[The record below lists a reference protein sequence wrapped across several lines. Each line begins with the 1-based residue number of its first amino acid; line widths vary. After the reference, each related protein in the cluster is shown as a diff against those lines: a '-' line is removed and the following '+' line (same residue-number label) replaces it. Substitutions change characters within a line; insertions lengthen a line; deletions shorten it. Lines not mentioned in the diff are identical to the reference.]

1 MMTRHDYGKQGDDD
15 DNSRRTTSRHD
26 DDRAGKRW
34 AGMTMTEQGDDVI
47 A

>member
-15 DNSRRTTSRHD
+15 DNSKRTTSRHD
-26 DDRAGKRW
+26 DDREGERCAC
-34 AGMTMTEQGDDVI
+34 MTMTEQGNDVI